1 MRRQGDT
8 NFYLCEVSSNMII
21 DATNKGNMSRFINH
35 SCEPNM
41 EMQKWLVELYIS
53 PTSVI
58 HTYEHGIFY

>member
-1 MRRQGDT
+1 
-8 NFYLCEVSSNMII
+8 MII